1 MLSVVSWLMEEERRR
16 DERLRRGG
24 ERGEERG
31 ERRGGRE
38 ELRPQQK
45 GEEVVGRVKL
55 QDEVEL
61 S

>member
-1 MLSVVSWLMEEERRR
+1 MEEERRR